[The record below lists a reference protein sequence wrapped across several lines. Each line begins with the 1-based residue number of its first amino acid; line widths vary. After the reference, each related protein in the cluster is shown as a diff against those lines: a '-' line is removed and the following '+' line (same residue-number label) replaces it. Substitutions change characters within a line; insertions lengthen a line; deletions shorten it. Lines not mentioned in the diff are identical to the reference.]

1 MIDALTAWLPENLL
15 WWLLLGW
22 AVYFIVLACWI
33 VLQRREPMATLS
45 WLLALAALPYIGFL
59 LYYLLGPERIRRYRS
74 RRLRSRAEVAR
85 AQAPVPAAPADGPLL
100 ALLAHTTGFPP
111 TTCTSVQLLVD
122 GGRTY
127 DHLLQ
132 AIAAARDHI
141 HLEYY
146 IFEPDRTG
154 AMIRDALAARAR
166 AGVKV
171 RLLVDAVGAYRLGDR
186 FLAPLLEAGGE
197 VARFHPIKLRRI
209 RRPRLNLRTHRKIV
223 VVDGTTAFTGGINIC
238 DENNERRSATA
249 YHDLHLRLAGEV
261 VHWLQLTFLEDWHYA
276 TGAVLREPALW
287 PQAERGTVPALVVPS
302 GPDSELEP
310 IHRTFV
316 EMINA
321 ARSRVWL
328 VTPYFAPGEAGMMA
342 LTSAA
347 MKGLDVRLLIPRRSD
362 SLVATAVAHSWFD
375 QLLAAGVR
383 VFEYHQRMVH
393 TKALLVDDD
402 RALVGSA
409 NFDHRSFYLNFEIGV
424 LFLDPGIA
432 AELEALI
439 EGDCGDGCEVK
450 PGRERPPFHHRLW
463 MGFARLLSPMV

>member
-1 MIDALTAWLPENLL
+1 MSETLDHWLPDDLLL
-15 WWLLLGW
+15 WLVLGW
-22 AVYFIVLACWI
+22 ALYFVVLACWI
-33 VLQRREPMATLS
+33 VLQRREPLATLS
-45 WLLALAALPYIGFL
+45 WLLALAALPYLGFL
-59 LYYLLGPERIRRYRS
+59 LYYLLGPERIKRHRS

-85 AQAPVPAAPADGPLL
+85 SQGAAPSAAIDGPLL
-100 ALLAHTTGFPP
+100 ALLSHMTGFPP
-111 TTCTSVQLLVD
+111 TTCTAVKLLVD

-132 AIAAARDHI
+132 AIAAARNHI

-154 AMIRDALAARAR
+154 AMIRDALAERAR
-166 AGVKV
+166 AGVEV

-197 VARFHPIKLRRI
+197 VARFHPIRLRRI
-209 RRPRLNLRTHRKIV
+209 RHPGLNLRTHRKIV
-223 VVDGTTAFTGGINIC
+223 VVDGEVAFTGGINIC

-261 VHWLQLTFLEDWHYA
+261 VRWLQLTFLEDWHYA
-276 TGAVLREPALW
+276 TGAVPRGESLW
-287 PQAERGTVPALVVPS
+287 PRAEPGAVRALVVPS

-321 ARSRVWL
+321 AHRRVWL

-362 SLVATAVAHSWFD
+362 SLVATAVAHSWYD
-375 QLLAAGVR
+375 QLLDAGVR

-393 TKALLVDDD
+393 TKALLIDDD
-402 RALVGSA
+402 RALIGSA

-424 LFLDPGIA
+424 VFLDGGVA
-432 AELEALI
+432 AQLQALI
-439 EGDCGDGCEVK
+439 ESDCGDGCEVLA
-450 PGRERPPFHHRLW
+450 ERPRPAFHRRLW
-463 MGFARLLSPMV
+463 MAFARLLSPMV

>member
-1 MIDALTAWLPENLL
+1 MSEWLPDNLL
-15 WWLLLGW
+15 RWLFLGW
-22 AVYFIVLACWI
+22 ALYFVVLAGWI
-33 VLQRREPMATLS
+33 VLQRRAPLATLS
-45 WLLALAALPYIGFL
+45 WLLALAALPYLGFL
-59 LYYLLGPERIRRYRS
+59 LYYLLGPERIKRYRS
-74 RRLRSRAEVAR
+74 RRLQSRAEVAR
-85 AQAPVPAAPADGPLL
+85 TRGEIAAAGSDKPLL
-100 ALLAHTTGFPP
+100 SMLTRLTGFPP
-111 TTCTSVQLLVD
+111 TTCTEVELLVD

-127 DHLLQ
+127 DHLLR
-132 AIAAARDHI
+132 AIADARRHI

-166 AGVKV
+166 AGVRV
-171 RLLVDAVGAYRLGDR
+171 RLLVDAVGAYRLSDR
-186 FLAPLLEAGGE
+186 FLAPLIEAGGE

-223 VVDGTTAFTGGINIC
+223 VIDGNVAFTGGINIC

-249 YHDLHLRLAGEV
+249 YHDLHLRVAGEIV
-261 VHWLQLTFLEDWHYA
+261 RWLQVAFLEDWHYA
-276 TGAVLREPALW
+276 TGVLLRDEGMW
-287 PQAERGTVPALVVPS
+287 PQAPQGPVQAQVVPS

-362 SLVATAVAHSWFD
+362 SLVATAVARSWYD
-375 QLLAAGVR
+375 HLLDAGVR
-383 VFEYHQRMVH
+383 VFEYHHRMVH

-424 LFLDPGIA
+424 VFLDAGIA
-432 AELEALI
+432 HRLERLIDTDCTDSEELRRDRA
-439 EGDCGDGCEVK
+439 
-450 PGRERPPFHHRLW
+450 RPPFHVRLW
-463 MGFARLLSPMV
+463 VAIARLLSPMV